1 VLYRPKALAK
11 LASPDELDQ
20 VLKVVQPTA
29 WLALLTLIVV
39 VVVVVA
45 WGYLGSIPIITR
57 GPGILL
63 ARGTTHSV
71 VSLAAGQVV
80 EVNVSRGDVVQPGRV
95 VARLQPQAT
104 YPQTARVDIV
114 AGVAGVVGDL
124 NIRTGSF
131 VNVGDRVLTLVEESK
146 RLQAVLFLP
155 ADQGKRVS
163 NGMEVRLSPTT
174 VQEERYGM
182 LLGRVRSVSP
192 YPITESE
199 MSEILG
205 NADLV
210 KVILGEGNVFES
222 APITIKVDLQVD
234 SSTPSGYRWTS
245 RGGPNYKLTSGL
257 LCQSQTVTSSERPV
271 ELVVPWIRRLL
282 GEPQLL

>member
-1 VLYRPKALAK
+1 MLYRPKALAK

>member
-1 VLYRPKALAK
+1 MLYRPKALAK

-29 WLALLTLIVV
+29 WLALLTLIGVV
-39 VVVVVA
+39 IVVLM
-45 WGYLGSIPIITR
+45 WGFLGSIPIITR

-71 VSLAAGQVV
+71 VSLATGQVV

-114 AGVAGVVGDL
+114 AGVAGIVGDL

-163 NGMEVRLSPTT
+163 PQMEVRLSPTT
-174 VQEERYGM
+174 VQQERYGM

-205 NADLV
+205 NPDLV
-210 KVILGEGNVFES
+210 KIILGEGNVFES
-222 APITIKVDLQVD
+222 APITVKVDLQLD
-234 SSTPSGYRWTS
+234 SSAPSGYRWTS
-245 RGGPNYKLTSGL
+245 RGGPNYQLTSGL

>member
-1 VLYRPKALAK
+1 MLYRPKALAK

-131 VNVGDRVLTLVEESK
+131 VNVGEI
-146 RLQAVLFLP
+146 
-155 ADQGKRVS
+155 
-163 NGMEVRLSPTT
+163 
-174 VQEERYGM
+174 
-182 LLGRVRSVSP
+182 GRAHV
-192 YPITESE
+192 
-199 MSEILG
+199 
-205 NADLV
+205 
-210 KVILGEGNVFES
+210 
-222 APITIKVDLQVD
+222 
-234 SSTPSGYRWTS
+234 
-245 RGGPNYKLTSGL
+245 
-257 LCQSQTVTSSERPV
+257 
-271 ELVVPWIRRLL
+271 
-282 GEPQLL
+282 

>member
-1 VLYRPKALAK
+1 MLYRPKALAK

-29 WLALLTLIVV
+29 WLALLTLMMVVLVV
-39 VVVVVA
+39 VI
-45 WGYLGSIPIITR
+45 WGFFGSIPVITR
-57 GPGILL
+57 GPGVLL

-80 EVNVSRGDVVQPGRV
+80 EVNVSRGDLVQPGRV

-104 YPQTARVDIV
+104 FPQTARVDIV
-114 AGVAGVVGDL
+114 AGVSGIVADL

-163 NGMEVRLSPTT
+163 PQMEVRLSPTT
-174 VQEERYGM
+174 VQQERYGM

-192 YPITESE
+192 YPISESE

-205 NADLV
+205 NVDLV

-222 APITIKVDLQVD
+222 APIMIKVDLQLD

-245 RGGPNYKLTSGL
+245 RGGPNYQLTSGL